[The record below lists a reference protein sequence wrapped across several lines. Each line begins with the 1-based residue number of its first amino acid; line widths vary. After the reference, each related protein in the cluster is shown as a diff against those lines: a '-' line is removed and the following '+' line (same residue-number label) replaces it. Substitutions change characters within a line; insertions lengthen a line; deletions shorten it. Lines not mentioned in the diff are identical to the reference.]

1 MDATEAAQQLRELEP
16 VPPPPP
22 GPTYEHIVGN
32 QIRWTVKV
40 LQYERYRWRL
50 RRLQKAL
57 AQHEGGPDAPDRTSK
72 A

>member
-1 MDATEAAQQLRELEP
+1 MSPIEATRQLEALEP

-40 LQYERYRWRL
+40 FRYWGYQRKVRKL
-50 RRLQKAL
+50 EAAIR
-57 AQHEGGPDAPDRTSK
+57 
-72 A
+72 